1 MVGSIVGT
9 NNPLKGEVMESVSID
24 KMLDNGKFLR
34 SLIMSTLRVA
44 VVCNI
49 KHLTEGAAKYDG
61 PVVGA
66 NLHSAN
72 QYLRLLFTMET
83 KGREDWTYTEWC
95 SIQTCLINLGEEDGL
110 KMHRD
115 CKGAALDYVQK
126 QMDRKLD

>member
-1 MVGSIVGT
+1 
-9 NNPLKGEVMESVSID
+9 MESVSID

-44 VVCNI
+44 VMCNI
-49 KHLTEGAAKYDG
+49 KHLTNHAYMQAKYDG
-61 PVVGA
+61 PFVEHD
-66 NLHSAN
+66 LHSAN

-83 KGREDWTYTEWC
+83 KGREDWSYTEWS

-126 QMDRKLD
+126 QMNRKLD